1 MANHKIRYRPIE
13 TPKEPA
19 MPPAITS
26 TKAANMRMPRIAK
39 SIRYA
44 RRRTAGPARRYVST
58 TFSGVSITRSVETRT
73 ESAGAEFPGAEF
85 PGAESLRLMSDSIL
99 HCQSG
104 CHSPDSAGLRHF
116 FGDGVRHGA
125 EPVAVTADMLVE

>member
-1 MANHKIRYRPIE
+1 MANHKIRYRPTE

-44 RRRTAGPARRYVST
+44 SRRTAGPARRYVST
-58 TFSGVSITRSVETRT
+58 TFSGVSITRSVETGT
-73 ESAGAEFPGAEF
+73 ESAGAEF

-125 EPVAVTADMLVE
+125 EPVAVTA